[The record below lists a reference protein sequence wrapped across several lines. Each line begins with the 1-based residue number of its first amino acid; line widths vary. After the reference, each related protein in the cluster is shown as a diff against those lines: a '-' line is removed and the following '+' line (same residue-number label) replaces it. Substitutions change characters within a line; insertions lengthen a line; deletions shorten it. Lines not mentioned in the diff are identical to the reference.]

1 MAVTNRTDEDLDKIG
16 ASASNSSEALDD
28 LTAAARKADEIFN
41 NRFVKFGTTVSDL
54 VATLPGLGP
63 SLAKGVSFFEDRFNT
78 LRQFTDYG
86 INFNYNMQLM
96 DTTVTKARMN
106 LTQFAGLVRENSQAF
121 VGLGTSVNEGAINF
135 LNSVDQMLNRSVIP
149 NLENEIAKL
158 GFTTDETV
166 EAFLNYQNQL
176 KFSSYGRRRDEAELH
191 RGFLEYTKTLD
202 ELAKLT
208 GKERDKLQEAFID
221 EARQPSV
228 IARDNQLGGDV
239 QGTSAQIIAELQQF
253 GPTIQNVARDILGQ
267 AGVLQ
272 GENVY
277 AAQFEFVRTLEA
289 IRAAQDRN
297 DRTEV
302 DRLKTLLAA
311 QISTIPSSEVFTNMS
326 GFQNEFSQFMDK
338 MVGEMA
344 SDQYGRG
351 AYLNYQ
357 RAQQDLQTRLGRVPS
372 PEEVHAEVRRV
383 LALQTPRA
391 GTGTDDNGNPI
402 RTGQEGYLEFLRL
415 QIAGERKAQG
425 LREMTI
431 DEAYAHFEG
440 IVTGMATLVTNL
452 NDMIANDAEKA
463 RQAVRGLIDGMDIS
477 ASEFQT
483 VVTDAVNSG
492 NALGT
497 AGEDLAGQLQ
507 SKFDQYLS
515 ETNPVQRA
523 ELLSEMERI
532 LSGINRLESRTIRMD
547 ANNAQIT
554 ISGSNL
560 RLNPVPGQTGDDD
573 GGRFGTIG
581 RFGRIFKNFG
591 LETRNFPL
599 HGLESVLTPD
609 QLGDLVYRTVSSTL
623 YAANDSL
630 SSSFDPSSARIISTT
645 ISSGMSGIEGRL
657 NTLRNNVTN
666 LASMNTNTLEPDQIS
681 QIVTSALGSMPR
693 DIRRGF
699 EEALTNTIKT
709 PIEQL
714 VAVNTTNADESTKIR
729 KRIGDMS
736 NNLLS

>member
-1 MAVTNRTDEDLDKIG
+1 
-16 ASASNSSEALDD
+16 
-28 LTAAARKADEIFN
+28 
-41 NRFVKFGTTVSDL
+41 
-54 VATLPGLGP
+54 
-63 SLAKGVSFFEDRFNT
+63 
-78 LRQFTDYG
+78 
-86 INFNYNMQLM
+86 
-96 DTTVTKARMN
+96 
-106 LTQFAGLVRENSQAF
+106 
-121 VGLGTSVNEGAINF
+121 
-135 LNSVDQMLNRSVIP
+135 
-149 NLENEIAKL
+149 
-158 GFTTDETV
+158 
-166 EAFLNYQNQL
+166 
-176 KFSSYGRRRDEAELH
+176 
-191 RGFLEYTKTLD
+191 
-202 ELAKLT
+202 
-208 GKERDKLQEAFID
+208 
-221 EARQPSV
+221 
-228 IARDNQLGGDV
+228 
-239 QGTSAQIIAELQQF
+239 
-253 GPTIQNVARDILGQ
+253 
-267 AGVLQ
+267 
-272 GENVY
+272 
-277 AAQFEFVRTLEA
+277 
-289 IRAAQDRN
+289 
-297 DRTEV
+297 
-302 DRLKTLLAA
+302 
-311 QISTIPSSEVFTNMS
+311 
-326 GFQNEFSQFMDK
+326 
-338 MVGEMA
+338 
-344 SDQYGRG
+344 
-351 AYLNYQ
+351 
-357 RAQQDLQTRLGRVPS
+357 
-372 PEEVHAEVRRV
+372 
-383 LALQTPRA
+383 
-391 GTGTDDNGNPI
+391 
-402 RTGQEGYLEFLRL
+402 
-415 QIAGERKAQG
+415 
-425 LREMTI
+425 MTI